1 MLSRGHAA
9 GALYIALWSVGR
21 LEDEDLC
28 LTPLYTTRFR
38 GFQELLSPTP
48 FNPAG
53 LETTSSRTSTCAKN
67 LIACVLLS
75 LLVSACFVELLRNP
89 NDLLTG
95 RHFGGRNDMT
105 HAGVGYR
112 VFPNTPIREF
122 GQLPFW
128 NPYSLTGIPW
138 YSNPQS
144 SLFYPGYWLFLLFDG
159 IPLISWLLVAH
170 HWFAGVGMYFLCRR
184 YRFSWLA
191 ALFGG
196 SAFAA
201 TPYLIA
207 HSAEGHFP
215 HACLIAWFPWAFLC
229 FERLRCGQRGAVP
242 LLACIIS
249 LCFFCGHVQEVYYL
263 VLVLTGFLVCDV
275 AAGIRRPSEISAVK
289 IGSTQRLQANT
300 VLEVPVF
307 HQHLSPPRQLLVN
320 WIGVG
325 ALTVGLV
332 AIDLLPI
339 GIYTTRAVR
348 SAGISAEKAGKISLG
363 LPNLRQ
369 LVDPL
374 ALGDMQSYGAGYYWE
389 TVFHF
394 GIVVSLLAVIGT
406 CFGFR
411 RFPVQR
417 MIALFLIG
425 AVFAFGANTPFFAFC
440 YNFIPGISF
449 FRVPSRSIFFC
460 AFTISVLSAVGV
472 DVLLAAATK
481 LHLSGRVRL
490 TRIWKTGVAAL
501 TVVGAAE
508 LAMFSNSLFTTVPQ
522 DSFHRQN
529 EIIDFLKQ
537 HAAGSRVF
545 ALQDHLSDYEAWTR
559 GIQKVQGYAPVPL
572 KRYNLFTAAMVQPHD
587 PGLEMAGFETVGL
600 SHYKKP
606 LLDLLGVKYAIVASV
621 PETPLVG
628 WKVVKQGR
636 IPQLVTLRGQPVK
649 SIPYAILEN
658 ENPLPR
664 AFVIGQTRILHP
676 ADKIIDVLG
685 QFDPRKEL
693 LLENDLQGTGDRAK
707 FSAAA
712 IEEYTPNRIRL
723 SAELSEPGYLV
734 LTDAFYPGW
743 SARVDGNSAPIIPA
757 DFAFRAVP
765 LAAGQHEVVFTFSPP
780 LFKIGLVITGF
791 TAVLVVIA
799 LAVAAFGNG
808 HAAGTKDEVDDPDPH
823 FSP

>member
-1 MLSRGHAA
+1 M
-9 GALYIALWSVGR
+9 
-21 LEDEDLC
+21 
-28 LTPLYTTRFR
+28 
-38 GFQELLSPTP
+38 SPKP
-48 FNPAG
+48 FNPAK
-53 LETTSSRTSTCAKN
+53 LETTSSRVSTFVKHF
-67 LIACVLLS
+67 IACVLLS

-95 RHFGGRNDMT
+95 RHDGGRNDIT
-105 HAGVGYR
+105 TAFVGFR
-112 VFPNTPIREF
+112 VFLNNPICEF
-122 GQLPFW
+122 GQLPYW

-138 YSNPQS
+138 SSNPQS
-144 SLFYPGYWLFLLFDG
+144 SLYYPGNWLFLLFDG
-159 IPLISWLLVAH
+159 IPLISWVLVAH
-170 HWFAGVGMYFLCRR
+170 HWLAGAGMYFLCRR
-184 YRFSWLA
+184 YRFAWPA

-196 SAFAA
+196 AAFAA

-207 HSAEGHFP
+207 QSVEGHYNQV
-215 HACLIAWFPWAFLC
+215 CMVAWFPWALLC
-229 FERLRCGQRGAVP
+229 FERLRSGQRAAVP
-242 LLACIIS
+242 LMACVIS

-263 VLVLTGFLVCDV
+263 ILVLTGFLVADM
-275 AAGIRRPSEISAVK
+275 AAGMRSRNGTSAVERLRGQSPQVTDSSTVSF
-289 IGSTQRLQANT
+289 GSPQRVA
-300 VLEVPVF
+300 PA
-307 HQHLSPPRQLLVN
+307 RLLVQ
-320 WIGVG
+320 WIGAG
-325 ALTVGLV
+325 ALTIGLV
-332 AIDLLPI
+332 AIELVPT
-339 GIYTTRAVR
+339 GIYTTHAVR
-348 SAGISAEKAGKISLG
+348 SAGIGAKEASEISIG
-363 LPNLRQ
+363 VANLRQ
-369 LVDPL
+369 LWDPF
-374 ALGDMQSYGAGYYWE
+374 ALGNMSSYSGPGRFYWE
-389 TVFHF
+389 TLLHF
-394 GIVVSLLAVIGT
+394 GIVVSALAVIGT
-406 CFGFR
+406 LFGWR
-411 RFPVQR
+411 RYPVLR
-417 MIALFLIG
+417 MLTLFLIG
-425 AVFAFGANTPFFAFC
+425 AVFAFGADTPFFPWC
-440 YNFIPGISF
+440 YNVIPGISF
-449 FRVPSRSIFFC
+449 FRSPSRSIFFC
-460 AFTISVLSAVGV
+460 ALAISVLSAAGV
-472 DVLLAAATK
+472 DCLLSVAMK
-481 LHLSGRVRL
+481 FNRSESVRF
-490 TRIWKTGVAAL
+490 TRICHACAVAL
-501 TVVGAAE
+501 TAVSAVE
-508 LAMFSNSLFTTVPQ
+508 LAIFSNSLQATISG

-529 EIIDFLKQ
+529 EIADFLEEN
-537 HAAGSRVF
+537 AAGRRVF

-559 GIQKVQGYAPVPL
+559 GIQKVQGYDPVPL
-572 KRYNLFTAAMVQPHD
+572 KRYGLFTAAMVQPHD

-621 PETPLVG
+621 PETALVG

-676 ADKIIDVLG
+676 ADDVFDVLG

-693 LLENDLQGTGDRAK
+693 LLHQDLLGIGDRAK

-799 LAVAAFGNG
+799 LAAATFGNG
-808 HAAGTKDEVDDPDPH
+808 QAAGTKGEVDDPDPH